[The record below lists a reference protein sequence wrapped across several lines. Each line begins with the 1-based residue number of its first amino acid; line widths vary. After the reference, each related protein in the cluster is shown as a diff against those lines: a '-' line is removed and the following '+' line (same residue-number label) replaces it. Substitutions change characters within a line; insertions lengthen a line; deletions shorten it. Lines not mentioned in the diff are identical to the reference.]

1 VTVFILRRLMQS
13 AVVLLVMSLLV
24 FVGVFAIGNPV
35 DILVNP
41 QADQAEIARA
51 TAALGLDKPLWEQY
65 LVFLGNALHGNLGKS
80 FVFNEPSLKLIAERM
95 PATLELALSAMVLA
109 VVLGLPLGLYAGLK
123 PETALARTIGA
134 GSILGF
140 SLPTFW
146 VGIMLIMVFA
156 VQLGWLPSTG
166 RGATVRVLGV
176 DLSFLTWDG
185 LKHLLLPAIN
195 LALSRIALVI
205 RLAASG
211 TREVVHMDYVK
222 FARAKGLRPRRVILV
237 HVLGNILI
245 PIVTVLG
252 LETGAVIA
260 FSVVTETIF
269 AWPGMGRL
277 IISSINVLDRP
288 VIVAYL
294 MMTVFLVI
302 LINLLVDVLYSVL
315 DPRVRLGEAEARA

>member
-1 VTVFILRRLMQS
+1 MTVFILRRLMQS
-13 AVVLLVMSLLV
+13 ALVLLVMSALV
-24 FVGVFAIGNPV
+24 FLGVFAIGNPV

-65 LVFLGNALHGNLGKS
+65 FVFLGNALHGSLGKS
-80 FVFNEPSLKLIAERM
+80 FVFNEPSLTLIVQRL
-95 PATLELALSAMVLA
+95 PATLELAFSAMILA
-109 VVLGLPLGLYAGLK
+109 VLLGLPLGLYAGLK
-123 PETALARTIGA
+123 PQTVLARAIGA

-156 VQLGWLPSTG
+156 VELGWLPSTG
-166 RGATVRVLGV
+166 RGAAVTVLGV

-195 LALSRIALVI
+195 LSLSRIALVI

-211 TREVVHMDYVK
+211 TREVVHMDYIK
-222 FARAKGLRPRRVILV
+222 FARAKGLRPRRVVLV

-245 PIVTVLG
+245 PIVTVIG
-252 LETGAVIA
+252 LEIGAVIA

-277 IISSINVLDRP
+277 IISSIAVLDRP

-315 DPRVRLGEAEARA
+315 DPRVRLSEARA

>member
-1 VTVFILRRLMQS
+1 MQS
-13 AVVLLVMSLLV
+13 AVVLVVMSLLV

-65 LVFLGNALHGNLGKS
+65 LVFLGNALHGNLGNS
-80 FVFNEPSLKLIAERM
+80 FVFNEPSLSLIAQRM
-95 PATLELALSAMVLA
+95 PATLELAFSAMVLA
-109 VVLGLPLGLYAGLK
+109 VLLGLPLGLYVGLK
-123 PETALARTIGA
+123 PQTTLARTVAA

-146 VGIMLIMVFA
+146 VGIMLILIFA

-166 RGATVRVLGV
+166 RGATVHVLGI
-176 DLSFLTWDG
+176 DLSILTWDG

-211 TREVVHMDYVK
+211 TREVIHMDYVK
-222 FARAKGLRPRRVILV
+222 FARAKGLSQSRVIRV
-237 HVLGNILI
+237 HVLKNILI

-252 LETGAVIA
+252 LEIGAVIA

-269 AWPGMGRL
+269 AWPGMGQL
-277 IISSINVLDRP
+277 IIKSITVLDRP

-302 LINLLVDVLYSVL
+302 LINLAVDILYSVL
-315 DPRVRLGEAEARA
+315 DPRVRLGEARA

>member
-1 VTVFILRRLMQS
+1 MTVFILRRLMQS
-13 AVVLLVMSLLV
+13 AVVLMVMSALV

-35 DILVNP
+35 DILISP

-65 LVFLGNALHGNLGKS
+65 FIFVVNALHGNLGIS
-80 FVFNEPSLKLIAERM
+80 FVFNEPALRLIAERL
-95 PATLELALSAMVLA
+95 PATLELAFSAIVIS
-109 VVLGLPLGLYAGLK
+109 VVLGLPLGLYVGLK
-123 PETALARTIGA
+123 PDTAVSRTIAA

-156 VQLGWLPSTG
+156 VELGWLPSTG
-166 RGATVRVLGV
+166 RGATVSVLGV
-176 DLSFLTWDG
+176 DLSILTWDG

-205 RLAASG
+205 RLTASG

-222 FARAKGLRPRRVILV
+222 FARAKGLSQRRVIGV
-237 HVLGNILI
+237 HVLKNILI

-269 AWPGMGRL
+269 AWPGIGRL
-277 IISSINVLDRP
+277 IISSITVLDRP

-294 MMTVFLVI
+294 MMTVLLVI
-302 LINLLVDVLYSVL
+302 LINLAVDVLYSLL
-315 DPRVRLGEAEARA
+315 DPRVRYGEARA